1 MKLPFFH
8 AKTLV
13 IIRLNAYLWRVFRKI
28 IMEDFLQFLV
38 IIGVIVI
45 GIIRQANK
53 NKAGKQPDATPRIPS
68 GQEKETMETRPIF
81 PTNGEQWFP
90 TQTFPAH
97 RTESSEIKVSKIRK
111 QKTFKQSTSPP
122 PEKRIDEIQEV
133 SRQPEIGENDFSL
146 SSAEDARKAI
156 IWSEILRRK
165 Y

>member
-8 AKTLV
+8 VKTLV
-13 IIRLNAYLWRVFRKI
+13 IIRLNAYLWRKFRKI
-28 IMEDFLQFLV
+28 IMENFLQFLL
-38 IIGVIVI
+38 IISVIVI
-45 GIIRQANK
+45 GIVRQANK
-53 NKAGKQPDATPRIPS
+53 NKAGKHPDATPRVPS
-68 GQEKETMETRPIF
+68 SQEKEIMEPHPIF

-90 TQTFPAH
+90 MQTSSTH
-97 RTESSEIKVSKIRK
+97 RKESLEVSVSEFKK
-111 QKTFKQSTSPP
+111 QKSFKQSTSPP

-133 SRQPEIGENDFSL
+133 SRQAEVNENDFSL